1 MKKAFFMFVAF
12 VFTLAA
18 MAQTPAEKR
27 DLHHDLAKE
36 RNKRH
41 EVARDLAR
49 GNLGEAKA
57 DHRAAKAYHRE
68 VHQDVHNIHARQA
81 RKARQHAYAHRRY
94 VHKHHRRRHYR

>member
-1 MKKAFFMFVAF
+1 MKKAIFMFAAF

-27 DLHHDLAKE
+27 DLHHDQAKE
-36 RNKRH
+36 RGKRH

-49 GNLGEAKA
+49 GNAGEAKA

-68 VHQDVHNIHARQA
+68 VHRDVHNIHARQA
-81 RKARQHAYAHRRY
+81 RVARQHAYAHRRY
-94 VHKHHRRRHYR
+94 VHRHHRRRHY